1 VTEKSLAAHDGAEAK
16 VSTTPASAPPGPPAA
31 HDVETAAPVRHLGR
45 WLAGAVI
52 LVLLAQLFH
61 GVVFNDRLDWAV
73 VGDYLF
79 DPAILDGLRRTA
91 VLTVLAMLVG
101 AVIGTLLAM
110 MRLSPNP
117 LLSWV
122 AGTYIWV
129 FRSAPLIVQL
139 LFWYFLAAVMP
150 TIGLGIPFGP
160 EFVTFDTTILIGQL
174 TAAVLGLGLCEA
186 AYTAETVRAGILSVP
201 RGQIEAAQ
209 ALGLPKRRIMARI
222 VLPQAMRI
230 ITPPLGNS
238 TISMLKTT
246 SVVLVIALPDLLTA
260 AQFIYSQNLQQI
272 PLLIVATFW
281 YVVLVSILTV
291 VQQRVERRYSK
302 DSRALAAA
310 IGRPRLIG
318 WRREASQVAAPQTDG
333 RLR

>member
-1 VTEKSLAAHDGAEAK
+1 MATAAAPAPADRPGVPEDDDEK
-16 VSTTPASAPPGPPAA
+16 
-31 HDVETAAPVRHLGR
+31 AAPVRHLGR

-61 GVVFNDRLDWAV
+61 GVVFNERLDWAV
-73 VGDYLF
+73 VGEYLF
-79 DPAILDGLRRTA
+79 DPAILDGLQRTA
-91 VLTVLAMLVG
+91 LLTVLAMLVG
-101 AVIGTLLAM
+101 AVIGTILAM

-117 LLSWV
+117 VLSWS
-122 AGTYIWV
+122 AGTYIWI
-129 FRSAPLIVQL
+129 FRSTPLIVQL

-150 TIGLGIPFGP
+150 TVGLGIPFGP
-160 EFVTFDTTILIGQL
+160 EFITFDTTKLISQL

-201 RGQIEAAQ
+201 RGQVEAAQ
-209 ALGLPKRRIMARI
+209 ALGLPKRRIMTRI

-272 PLLIVATFW
+272 PLLVVATFW
-281 YVVLVSILTV
+281 YVVLVSILTL

-302 DSRALAAA
+302 DSRALAAS

-318 WRREASQVAAPQTDG
+318 WRRSAPQVDG